1 MPFSTLRLSAA
12 TVGMAALGLAIAA
25 PASAQESYMHPRHH
39 HRDCLE
45 IGGAGAEA
53 VVWRLI
59 SDRG

>member
-1 MPFSTLRLSAA
+1 MIDLRSALERYLSMRK
-12 TVGMAALGLAIAA
+12 GLG
-25 PASAQESYMHPRHH
+25 YKY
-39 HRDCLE
+39 RDCLE